1 MNLTLKR
8 FKETDDATLG
18 SLHIDDKLQ
27 CYTLEDEHRD
37 IKVAGETRIPAGEYS
52 LIDRQHGG
60 FYTRYQERFKP
71 WHAGMIELRDVPDF
85 TDILIHCGNTDDD
98 TAGCILVGSNYNENN
113 MTIQSS
119 AAAYEQLYKKI
130 YPEIISGREVILTIN
145 DKE

>member
-8 FKETDDATLG
+8 FEETDDATLG
-18 SLHIDDKLQ
+18 SLYIDDELQ
-27 CYTLEDEHRD
+27 CYTLEDGHRD

-60 FYTRYQERFKP
+60 FYDRYKNLGE
-71 WHAGMIELRDVPDF
+71 WHAGMIEVKNVKGF
-85 TDILIHCGNTDDD
+85 SNILIHRGNTDDD
-98 TAGCILVGSNYNENN
+98 TAGCILVGRNYNKNN

-130 YPEIISGREVILTIN
+130 YPEIISGREVILIIN